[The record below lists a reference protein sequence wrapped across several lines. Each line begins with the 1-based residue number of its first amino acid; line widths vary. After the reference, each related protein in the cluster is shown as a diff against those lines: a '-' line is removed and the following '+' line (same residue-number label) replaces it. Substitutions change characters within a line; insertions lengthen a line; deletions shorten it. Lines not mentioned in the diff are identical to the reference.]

1 VHPANRPSSGAT
13 YALIFPVF
21 GVTLLGAGIRRSGPR
36 GTKLLGLAILGLT
49 MTCLLMLPACGG
61 SNNNNGGGGGG
72 TPTGAYTITVTG
84 TNGSNVVTGT
94 PALTLTIN

>member
-1 VHPANRPSSGAT
+1 M
-13 YALIFPVF
+13 YALVFPVF
-21 GVTLLGAGIRRSGPR
+21 GVTLLGAGIQKSSLRRRKIFGFS
-36 GTKLLGLAILGLT
+36 ILGIT
-49 MTCLLMLPACGG
+49 MICLLILPACGG

-94 PALTLTIN
+94 PALTLTVN